1 MVQGCFDYVHAPIED
16 KENMLQDEFYTELKN
31 LFDYLQKYH
40 TKIML
45 NDCNLFYVATK
56 RRLLNTSSDYMNTFL
71 FSQDARSANSLQLF
85 TENYNVPDKF

>member
-1 MVQGCFDYVHAPIED
+1 
-16 KENMLQDEFYTELKN
+16 MLQDEFYTELKN
-31 LFDYLQKYH
+31 LFDYLQKYD

-45 NDCNLFYVATK
+45 SDCNLFYVATK
-56 RRLLNTSSDYMNTFL
+56 RRLLNISSDYMNTFL